1 MVVETTPYRVE
12 RDGSNAQKAPDTL
25 ASYRMVRAVLCLAF
39 SLAVAFSV
47 CVSSPQPASDGVHLL
62 EDLTARWGQG
72 QVSNA
77 LNAPTVRT
85 VASGGVERRAGLLHP
100 TARPARN
107 QFTLRLPAVNPG
119 DLLVLIAFGGVDDH
133 ARRDDPQ
140 NPHDGVRMRLLVEG
154 SVVAEADCDS
164 PGWRALSADLTP
176 YAGKAVTVAF
186 ETDAKGNANYDW
198 AYFAEAQVL
207 RLRERFALRA
217 ARELPPE
224 GVLELRGTA
233 GDSFTLRAPNH
244 PPLSAEIPP
253 SGVLWLRYAFPGARG
268 ATLSELSPDSSAR
281 VYPFLPRLRFETVAS
296 RRAVL
301 TPGETTEVIVR
312 IRNIGAGTWRNDR
325 AQFSVQSLGDADILT
340 RPELETDL
348 LPPNAATEARFRIRV
363 GARPRLSIM
372 LRSGAGNDAAI
383 LAPVVAMNA
392 INLPATGTVA
402 RAENG
407 SGALQ
412 NESLRLLITPAS
424 AGGHAARL
432 FVRQGDEWVAVA
444 SSAPLADAVVNAEGA
459 PPKLNAFTL
468 ESITADP
475 ASMRLILQG
484 RLGLTARATLEY
496 QLQGNRLR
504 CTGRIVAEVNAHL
517 YRFRFPDWRVGD
529 GSFGEAKDEA
539 LFPGLEYLLGE
550 ERSSGSAFAV
560 PPYDVR
566 FAPDPYKITAPV
578 MAVRWRSYL
587 VSMEWDPTQ
596 GWSGVLR
603 APNVL
608 FASPNFLE
616 GGANHRFA
624 LWVPSIPRWAD
635 ENTQQAREPFRL
647 IKGDSALLQATL
659 TVRTDASDVI
669 EAMAQ
674 YLQRVGMPQPPAP
687 QRNDFAAMQL
697 TVQGLLNSYDA
708 SQRAWQHTN
717 TGPVF
722 YDPQVAIGLWVLGHR
737 LFPED
742 PRRRQVTEQVRAAI
756 DARPKGQHGLEMA
769 FYVGGLISAL
779 EQTQREM
786 DALIKAQREDGSWA
800 WQPETPRHAIFGK
813 AGDTSSGWTGQRAVQ
828 IGRYATLTLQP
839 SARESLLRA
848 LRYLA
853 KQRRPEGAQTW
864 ELPLHVPDLLAAP
877 YAVEAYLHAHALT
890 GDPAMITQARLW
902 ALRGTPF
909 IYLWHTPDKPIMR
922 GASIPVFGVTWLN
935 QQPWFGVAVQWNG
948 LVYARALYRL
958 APLDSEYD
966 WKQLADTITLCAVQQ
981 QEWVSD
987 RRANREGYY
996 PDAFN
1001 IPNNA
1006 EEYTWDLNPRLI
1018 APCIAQRL
1026 GFAIEPL
1033 TQIARAEGRAVA
1045 CTAPGLQSASLEN
1058 GVLRMQ
1064 IAAPASDLPAL
1075 YLLIAGV
1082 RTPTAVRVNGVEL
1095 PRVDDMDALVW
1106 QLQSPRAGWTV
1117 HEGYLII
1124 RLINTLAATVE
1135 VEGV

>member
-1 MVVETTPYRVE
+1 VESYGAMSVLRS
-12 RDGSNAQKAPDTL
+12 RALWL
-25 ASYRMVRAVLCLAF
+25 ALCLAV
-39 SLAVAFSV
+39 SLSSCVAFA
-47 CVSSPQPASDGVHLL
+47 QPASDGVFVLD
-62 EDLTARWGQG
+62 DLVARWAQG
-72 QVSNA
+72 QISNA
-77 LNAPTVRT
+77 LNAPNVRM
-85 VASGGVERRAGLLHP
+85 VASGGVEKRGGLLHP

-107 QFTLRLPAVNPG
+107 QFTLRLPAVNAG
-119 DLLVLIAFGGVDDH
+119 DLLALTAWVGVDDLAH
-133 ARRDDPQ
+133 RDDSQ
-140 NPHDGVRMRLLVEG
+140 NPHDGVRARLLVEG
-154 SVVAEADCDS
+154 AVVAEADCDT

-176 YAGKAVTVAF
+176 YAGKTVTIAF

-198 AYFAEAQVL
+198 VYFAEAQVL
-207 RLRERFALRA
+207 RLRERFALKV

-224 GVLELRGTA
+224 GVLEVRGKA
-233 GDSFTLRAPNH
+233 GDAFILRAPNH
-244 PPLSAEIPP
+244 PPVSAEIPKG
-253 SGVLWLRYAFPGARG
+253 GVLWLRYAFHGARG

-281 VYPFLPRLRFETVAS
+281 VYPLLPRLRFETVAT

-301 TPGETTEVIVR
+301 TQGETTEVVVR
-312 IRNIGAGTWRNDR
+312 IRNTGAGTWRDDR
-325 AQFSVQSLGDADILT
+325 VLLSVQSLGDADILT

-348 LPPNAATEARFRIRV
+348 LPPNAVAEARFRIRV

-392 INLPATGTVA
+392 ISLPATGTVA
-402 RAENG
+402 RAEKDA
-407 SGALQ
+407 GALQ
-412 NESLRLLITPAS
+412 NDSLRLLITPAS

-432 FVRQGDEWVAVA
+432 FARQGNEWVPVA
-444 SSAPLADAVVNAEGA
+444 SSAPLADAIVNAEGA
-459 PPKLNAFTL
+459 PPKLNAFAL

-475 ASMRLILQG
+475 TGMRLILQG

-529 GSFGEAKDEA
+529 GAFGDAKDEA

-550 ERSSGSAFAV
+550 ERSSGSENAA

-566 FAPDPYKITAPV
+566 FSPDPYKITAPV

-603 APNVL
+603 APNAL

-647 IKGDSALLQATL
+647 LKGDSALLQATL
-659 TVRTDASDVI
+659 IVRTDASDVI

-674 YLQRVGMPQPPAP
+674 YLQRVGMPNPPAP

-697 TVQGLLNSYDA
+697 TVQGLLNSYDPA
-708 SQRAWQHTN
+708 KREWQHTN

-722 YDPQVAIGLWVLGHR
+722 YDPQVALGLWVLGHR

-742 PRRRQVTEQVRAAI
+742 PRRRQAIDQVRAAV
-756 DARPKGQHGLEMA
+756 DARPKGAHGLDLA

-779 EQTQREM
+779 EQAEREM

-800 WQPETPRHAIFGK
+800 WQPESPRHAIFGK
-813 AGDTSSGWTGQRAVQ
+813 AGDSASGWTGQRAAQ
-828 IGRYATLTLQP
+828 IGRWATLTLQP
-839 SARESLLRA
+839 RARESLLRS

-853 KQRRPEGAQTW
+853 TQRRPEGAQTW
-864 ELPLHVPDLLAAP
+864 ELPLHVPDLLAVP
-877 YAVEAYLHAHALT
+877 YAVEAYLYAHALT
-890 GDPAMITQARLW
+890 GDPNLLMQARLW

-909 IYLWHTPDKPIMR
+909 IYLWHTSDKPIMR

-958 APLDSEYD
+958 APLDNAYD
-966 WKQLADTITLCAVQQ
+966 WKRLADTITLCAVQQ

-1001 IPNNA
+1001 IPKNA

-1033 TQIARAEGRAVA
+1033 TRIVRAEGRTIA
-1045 CTAPGLQSASLEN
+1045 CTAPGVQAASLEN
-1058 GVLRMQ
+1058 GILRVQ

-1082 RTPTAVRVNGVEL
+1082 RTPTAVRLDGVDL
-1095 PRVDDMDALVW
+1095 PRVDDMDALLW
-1106 QLQSPRAGWTV
+1106 QLESPRSGWTL

-1124 RLINTLAATVE
+1124 RLVGAPAATVE
-1135 VEGV
+1135 VSD